1 MASKLE
7 RNFQRT
13 GQSVTE
19 RHLATTPDTSTPA
32 REKRLA
38 LRSARSGPI
47 WWKEGLRGDV
57 VFGWMLEHS
66 RLGAAFLARGA
77 GMPLAGT
84 KIQTSD
90 ETHASANELCRDAFV
105 KRVEPIHAD
114 LYLVAIQ
121 YADNPVPVPN

>member
-7 RNFQRT
+7 QDARRIGRQL
-13 GQSVTE
+13 TE
-19 RHLATTPDTSTPA
+19 RQLATTPDTGTPA
-32 REKRLA
+32 SEKRLA

-90 ETHASANELCRDAFV
+90 EAHASANELSRDAFV

-121 YADNPVPVPN
+121 YADNPATGPN